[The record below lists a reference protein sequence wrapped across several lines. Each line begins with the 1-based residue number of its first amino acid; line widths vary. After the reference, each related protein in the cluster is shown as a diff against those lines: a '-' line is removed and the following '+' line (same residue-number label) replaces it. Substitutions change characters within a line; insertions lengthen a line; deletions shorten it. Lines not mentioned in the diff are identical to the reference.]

1 MGVDTK
7 AIIRRG
13 VTLDEL
19 VRHTLKKYKNVSVRS
34 THSEDFL
41 YIEFDVN
48 PEEKRSMGVF
58 LDPKMAERDYG
69 INGIL
74 LSIGC
79 WGSSTEIAYHFAGEF
94 GGFVDE
100 NDCDD
105 IDFQAVNIQ
114 KLEEA
119 KDFSAFDK
127 FKLKVIKEFGY
138 DKVNSLLKLCEEFKN
153 L

>member
-7 AIIRRG
+7 AIIRKG

-19 VRHTLKKYKNVSVRS
+19 VEHTKKKYTNVNVKS
-34 THSEDFL
+34 TSSEDFF
-41 YIEFDVN
+41 YIDFEVS
-48 PEEKRSMGVF
+48 PEEKRSMAIF
-58 LDPKMAERDYG
+58 FDPEMAERDYG

-74 LSIGC
+74 LSIKC

-105 IDFQAVNIQ
+105 IGFQAVNIHKIEQ
-114 KLEEA
+114 A
-119 KDFSAFDK
+119 KDLTDLDK
-127 FKLKVIKEFGY
+127 FKLKIGKEFGY
-138 DKVNSLLKLCEEFKN
+138 DKVADVLKLCEEFKN